1 MALKQS
7 NMAQLRETTPS
18 GYVSGARMVGIAT
31 YTVAQAFTAAS
42 DKLELAVLPADA
54 RLVSAELIGVGV
66 GAITATMGLMSGEV
80 GASDNARTVGNQLL
94 AAVSINDTAAKA
106 TTLACLNIAPSNVH
120 RSIGVTLSGNV
131 AAGSAKKIT
140 LVLEYVF

>member
-7 NMAQLRETTPS
+7 KMAQRRETTPT
-18 GYVSGARMVGIAT
+18 GYVSGARMTG
-31 YTVAQAFTAAS
+31 VASFTFAQLFTAAS
-42 DKLELAVLPADA
+42 DKLELAMLPADA
-54 RLVSAELIGVGV
+54 QLISAELIGVGV

-80 GASDNARTVGNQLL
+80 GDPDDDRTVGSQLIS
-94 AAVSINDTAAKA
+94 AVSINDAAAKA

-131 AAGSAKKIT
+131 TAGAAKKVH